1 MQDSRSF
8 SFPNSIAILKD
19 IFLPYP
25 YGFTTED
32 GINDADGDNDND
44 DLILIPQFISLA
56 VKVLAKLL
64 DMLLEFELNAWEE
77 IAERTS
83 TRRANDHTYFGR
95 KIESAFMFDLYVF
108 FFRNEER
115 IYAMNK

>member
-1 MQDSRSF
+1 VQDSRSF

-25 YGFTTED
+25 YDFTTED
-32 GINDADGDNDND
+32 GINDADGNNDG
-44 DLILIPQFISLA
+44 LILIPQFISLA

-83 TRRANDHTYFGR
+83 TRRANEHTYFGR
-95 KIESAFMFDLYVF
+95 QIESAFIFDLYVL
-108 FFRNEER
+108 FFRNEVR